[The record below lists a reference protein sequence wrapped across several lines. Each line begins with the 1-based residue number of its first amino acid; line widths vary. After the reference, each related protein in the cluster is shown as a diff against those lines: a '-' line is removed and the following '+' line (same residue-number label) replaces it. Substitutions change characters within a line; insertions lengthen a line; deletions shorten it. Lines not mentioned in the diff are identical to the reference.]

1 MWNCLAI
8 ALVFLLFAD
17 GDVPMV
23 YRLRA
28 RAVPVADFPSGEE
41 IAVLPLVLS
50 AEQQAQ
56 KDITTQAKS
65 KNSALRPESR
75 LTLVRYVSGEFA
87 RALKPLPAGKEGFLV
102 NAGQPLNQQMLERA
116 VATHGAAIHTGDT
129 VQITKLEFRG
139 HSIVVDV
146 NGGGRGKHS
155 WREHLQIGMVGSPFP
170 TGSTTTT
177 RPDSGPPGI
186 QPGAGST
193 VFLEFNKTVPDLSPD
208 DLKQLLAPI
217 LDFSKQRSA
226 SVQWVD
232 TLPPEMKKAIQDR
245 RPVVGMDRD
254 MVIAAVGKPER
265 KVREK
270 DADGNDIEDW
280 IYGQPPSKTMFVRF
294 MGEHV
299 TKIEQFP
306 Q

>member
-1 MWNCLAI
+1 
-8 ALVFLLFAD
+8 
-17 GDVPMV
+17 
-23 YRLRA
+23 
-28 RAVPVADFPSGEE
+28 
-41 IAVLPLVLS
+41 
-50 AEQQAQ
+50 
-56 KDITTQAKS
+56 
-65 KNSALRPESR
+65 
-75 LTLVRYVSGEFA
+75 
-87 RALKPLPAGKEGFLV
+87 
-102 NAGQPLNQQMLERA
+102 
-116 VATHGAAIHTGDT
+116 ATHGAAIHTGDT

-245 RPVVGMDRD
+245 RYER
-254 MVIAAVGKPER
+254 AERHAVGLAAE
-265 KVREK
+265 VLLE
-270 DADGNDIEDW
+270 DDGVAGPNRDVVWE
-280 IYGQPPSKTMFVRF
+280 V
-294 MGEHV
+294 GEEAGV
-299 TKIEQFP
+299 ELVGLVVDVDRAGLRGARCGGLCLLVALAA
-306 Q
+306 

>member
-1 MWNCLAI
+1 MSNCLAI

-17 GDVPMV
+17 ADVPMV

-41 IAVLPLVLS
+41 IAILPLILS

-56 KDITTQAKS
+56 KDVTTQAKS

-102 NAGQPLNQQMLERA
+102 NAGQPLNQQLLDRA

-245 RPVVGMDRD
+245 RPVVGMDRE
-254 MVIAAVGKPER
+254 MVIAAIGKPER

-270 DADGNDIEDW
+270 DAEGNDIEDW